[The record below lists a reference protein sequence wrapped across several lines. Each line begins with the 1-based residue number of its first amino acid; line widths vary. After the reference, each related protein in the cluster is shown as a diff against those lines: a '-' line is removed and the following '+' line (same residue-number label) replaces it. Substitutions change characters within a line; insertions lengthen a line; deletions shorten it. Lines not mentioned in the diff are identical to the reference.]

1 MAPRPTLPALVLL
14 AALLACAAAPSAART
29 LLEDAAPKPGSG
41 LAALSNALQKAAK
54 AQRAAAAGAA
64 PAGTAATPAAVTT
77 ATPRQGADAGVG
89 VDPSEITFSLE
100 FNPKLSLDVRG
111 SKRGA
116 CTGSGKR
123 ARRRA
128 GRLPTLS
135 LPCLGSPK
143 PA

>member
-1 MAPRPTLPALVLL
+1 MHAGRSVVKSCILNTPLVAHPLSARSMALRLWHNVTILFY
-14 AALLACAAAPSAART
+14 SASV
-29 LLEDAAPKPGSG
+29 D
-41 LAALSNALQKAAK
+41 
-54 AQRAAAAGAA
+54 AGATTS
-64 PAGTAATPAAVTT
+64 PAVTT

-89 VDPSEITFSLE
+89 VHPSEITFSLE